1 MSDSGLLQQL
11 SYTKAYRKNRL
22 EAAHWVI
29 DHPETFS
36 ELLTYCLTAKDELS
50 CKAAWVLEFVYLEQP
65 DLLLPHLDLFFEKLP
80 TITRDQILRPLAH
93 ICELIAILYYKK
105 KEENIGSYFSEAHKK
120 IMVECCFD
128 WLITN
133 KKIACQARAMTAL
146 FYLGTEFEWIH
157 PELKQIIEQN
167 IHVGSAGY
175 KARGKN
181 TIKQIAIFQKKKTHK
196 LK

>member
-22 EAAHWVI
+22 DAAHWVI
-29 DHPETFS
+29 VHPETFG

-50 CKAAWVLEFVYLEQP
+50 YKAAWVLEFVYLEKP
-65 DLLLPHLDLFFEKLP
+65 ELLLPHLNLFFEKLP
-80 TITRDQILRPLAH
+80 TITRDQTLRPLAH
-93 ICELIAILYYKK
+93 ICELITISYYKK
-105 KEENIGSYFSEAHKK
+105 KEEKIGSYFSEAYKK

-128 WLITN
+128 WLITD

-157 PELKQIIEQN
+157 SELKQIIEQN
-167 IHVGSAGY
+167 IHLGSAGY

-181 TIKQIAIFQKKKTHK
+181 TIKQINTFQKKRRVN
-196 LK
+196 